1 LEYARSEKKKR
12 STSPRWIA
20 ALRRNAKSPP
30 SQLRFSQ
37 VSFSPMNR
45 SALLIALVV
54 AGLGVFLLVFY
65 QRRFET
71 EASGGERI
79 KLLIAVKP
87 IPRGTLVTDEMVAT
101 REIPQAYVEDRAIK
115 EVEKPKILGLKVGNP
130 VQAQQ
135 TLMWTDLVTSSEE
148 RKDLSSLVQPGS
160 RAVAVRVQ
168 REDSNVALI
177 RPGDYVDVIGVM
189 SQTSTELRAG
199 VGNPDPITA
208 VVLLQR
214 VLVLATGLDT
224 SPEAASDNAA
234 KNSANPSSAGDLLT
248 LSLTLQEGQY
258 IALATERGRLSVV
271 LRNPNDQRT
280 AEKIPDI
287 TSQQLMDKSAI
298 VGIVHGGGRGR
309 PTEVTGNQ

>member
-1 LEYARSEKKKR
+1 
-12 STSPRWIA
+12 
-20 ALRRNAKSPP
+20 
-30 SQLRFSQ
+30 
-37 VSFSPMNR
+37 MNR

-54 AGLGVFLLVFY
+54 AGLGVFLLILY
-65 QRRFET
+65 QSRFEK

-87 IPRGTLVTDEMVAT
+87 IARGAVVTEDSVAT

-115 EVEKPKILGLKVGNP
+115 EVEKAKILGLKVGNP

-160 RAVAVRVQ
+160 RAVAVRVH
-168 REDSNVALI
+168 RDDSNVALI
-177 RPGDYVDVIGVM
+177 RPGDYVDVIAVM
-189 SQTSTELRAG
+189 PQGNAALQQAG
-199 VGNPDPITA
+199 GANTDPLTA

-224 SPEAASDNAA
+224 SPEAANDNAA
-234 KNSANPSSAGDLLT
+234 KTASGLGQASDLLT
-248 LSLTLQEGQY
+248 LSLTLPEGQY
-258 IALATERGRLSVV
+258 IALAAERGRLSVA

-280 AEKIPDI
+280 AERIPDI
-287 TSQQLMDKSAI
+287 TTQQLLDKSQNI
-298 VGIVHGGGRGR
+298 VGIIHGGGRVG
-309 PTEVTGNQ
+309 PTEVK

>member
-1 LEYARSEKKKR
+1 
-12 STSPRWIA
+12 
-20 ALRRNAKSPP
+20 
-30 SQLRFSQ
+30 
-37 VSFSPMNR
+37 MNR

-54 AGLGVFLLVFY
+54 AGLGVFLLILY
-65 QRRFET
+65 QHRFET

-87 IPRGTLVTDEMVAT
+87 IARGAVVTEDSVAT

-148 RKDLSSLVQPGS
+148 RKDLSALVQPGS
-160 RAVAVRVQ
+160 RAVAVRVS

-177 RPGDYVDVIGVM
+177 RPGDYVDIIAVM
-189 SQTSTELRAG
+189 SQNAAAPGGASESG
-199 VGNPDPITA
+199 PSVA

-214 VLVLATGLDT
+214 VLVLATGIDT

-234 KNSANPSSAGDLLT
+234 KTASGMSQESDILS
-248 LSLTLQEGQY
+248 LSLTLPEGQY
-258 IALATERGRLSVV
+258 IALAAERGHLSVA

-280 AEKIPDI
+280 AERIPDI
-287 TSQQLMDKSAI
+287 TSNQLTDKSANI
-298 VGIVHGGGRGR
+298 VGIIHGGGRVG
-309 PTEVTGNQ
+309 PTEVKGGGQ

>member
-1 LEYARSEKKKR
+1 
-12 STSPRWIA
+12 
-20 ALRRNAKSPP
+20 
-30 SQLRFSQ
+30 
-37 VSFSPMNR
+37 MNR

-54 AGLGVFLLVFY
+54 AGLGVFLLILY
-65 QRRFET
+65 QHRFET

-87 IPRGTLVTDEMVAT
+87 IARGAVVTDDAVAT

-115 EVEKPKILGLKVGNP
+115 EVEKAKILGLKVGNQ

-160 RAVAVRVQ
+160 RAVGVRVQ

-177 RPGDYVDVIGVM
+177 RPGDYVDVIAVM
-189 SQTSTELRAG
+189 SQNAGSGSSSSGGGLSASTQDSL
-199 VGNPDPITA
+199 TA

-224 SPEAASDNAA
+224 SPEAANDTAA
-234 KNSANPSSAGDLLT
+234 KNAGGYGQPQDLLT
-248 LSLTLQEGQY
+248 LSLTLPEGQY
-258 IALATERGRLSVV
+258 IALAAERGRLSVA

-280 AEKIPDI
+280 AERIPDI
-287 TSQQLMDKSAI
+287 TTNQLMDKTAI
-298 VGIVHGGGRGR
+298 VGLVHGGRVAG
-309 PTEVTGNQ
+309 PVEVKGQ

>member
-1 LEYARSEKKKR
+1 
-12 STSPRWIA
+12 
-20 ALRRNAKSPP
+20 
-30 SQLRFSQ
+30 
-37 VSFSPMNR
+37 MNR

-54 AGLGVFLLVFY
+54 AGLGVFLLILY
-65 QRRFET
+65 QHRFET

-87 IPRGTLVTDEMVAT
+87 IARGAVVTEDAVAT

-115 EVEKPKILGLKVGNP
+115 EVEKAKILGLKVGNQ

-160 RAVAVRVQ
+160 RAVAVRVE

-177 RPGDYVDVIGVM
+177 RPGDYVDVIAVM
-189 SQTSTELRAG
+189 SQNAG
-199 VGNPDPITA
+199 AAGQLAAQSNDPLTA

-224 SPEAASDNAA
+224 SPETASETAA
-234 KNSANPSSAGDLLT
+234 KSANGYGQTQDLLT
-248 LSLTLQEGQY
+248 LSLTLPEGQY
-258 IALATERGRLSVV
+258 IALASERGRLSVA

-280 AEKIPDI
+280 AERIPDI
-287 TSQQLMDKSAI
+287 TSSQLMDKGASI
-298 VGIVHGGGRGR
+298 VGIIHGGGRVG
-309 PTEVTGNQ
+309 PTEVRGQ